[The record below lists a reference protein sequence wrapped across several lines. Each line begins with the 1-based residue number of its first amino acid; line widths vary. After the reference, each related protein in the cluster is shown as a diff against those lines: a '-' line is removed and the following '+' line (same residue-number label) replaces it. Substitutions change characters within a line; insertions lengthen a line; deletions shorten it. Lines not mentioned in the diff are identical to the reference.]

1 MLLQEAVKVVTETHH
16 QLVLVDLEAAEEMVL
31 REQLETHLQYHL
43 HKVTVAVTLQDLEDL
58 IIQEQE
64 AVALETA
71 EAMLQVH
78 LHQAVRVVT
87 EVQVQLQDHL

>member
-1 MLLQEAVKVVTETHH
+1 MVGEIHHLQ
-16 QLVLVDLEAAEEMVL
+16 VLVDPEAAEEMVL
-31 REQLETHLQYHL
+31 QEHLEIHLQYHL

-78 LHQAVRVVT
+78 LHQEVRVVT